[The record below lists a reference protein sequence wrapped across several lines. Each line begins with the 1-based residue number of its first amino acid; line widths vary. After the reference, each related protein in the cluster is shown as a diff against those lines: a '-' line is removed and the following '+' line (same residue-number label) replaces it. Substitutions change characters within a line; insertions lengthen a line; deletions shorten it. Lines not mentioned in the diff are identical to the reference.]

1 MSKHPNVQKK
11 LKKELSQYE
20 QQRLSV
26 EQLDSLIY
34 LDCVVREVIRYTP
47 SVVGTART
55 LMTDDQLPSTG
66 VHLCKGDQVLIPFYN
81 LNRDQRYSDGPLDPK
96 EFHPERFLIDGQDN
110 NNKTTSISFG
120 GGHRQCPGQD
130 LAKLELKAICARFM
144 QHVSFGDGGEKV
156 NAGGYIQINVILPK
170 HIGVTITFD

>member
-1 MSKHPNVQKK
+1 MSKHPNVQNK

-34 LDCVVREVIRYTP
+34 LDCVVREILRFIP
-47 SVVGTART
+47 PAIGTLRT

-81 LNRDQRYSDGPLDPK
+81 LNRDQRYSDGPLDPN

-110 NNKTTSISFG
+110 NKTTSVSFG

-130 LAKLELKAICARFM
+130 FSRLELKAIYARLM
-144 QHVSFGDGGEKV
+144 QHVAFGDGGEKV
-156 NAGGYIQINVILPK
+156 NAGGYKQTDTILPK
-170 HIGVTITFD
+170 HIGVTIVFD